1 MVKMVNK
8 DALILDDKEHFT
20 EYLIRSIGQDTDFG
34 FLVPAI
40 STERVQKIEKSL
52 PYQRKWAGYAVAE
65 TMFNFDGHKE
75 KYRMVS
81 QREGETTK
89 DYVYKSFLTLS
100 DKPAEELLGD
110 IYQERW
116 SIILTAVW
124 GLTGLLHLTSM

>member
-1 MVKMVNK
+1 MPKKKKQPEEPSRKMLQTFFALDNTQTGQPIGCGIGSPGANTALATMDLLNMVKMVNK
-8 DALILDDKEHFT
+8 DALILADKEHFT

-75 KYRMVS
+75 KYRMV
-81 QREGETTK
+81 
-89 DYVYKSFLTLS
+89 
-100 DKPAEELLGD
+100 
-110 IYQERW
+110 
-116 SIILTAVW
+116 
-124 GLTGLLHLTSM
+124 